1 VESTAAAVWCLFGS
15 GVAVSGRERY
25 GFGSRGE
32 PALLRLDECVARE
45 AEPQAIAKAPDRGV
59 LAELAH
65 VERVRQLGTG
75 RKLAPADLQQINRM
89 GIEIMRLQLM
99 TERSGFR
106 PSAPAM
112 NGAESDR
119 KVSLL

>member
-1 VESTAAAVWCLFGS
+1 M
-15 GVAVSGRERY
+15 VSVRLRSRRQREREILLQ
-25 GFGSRGE
+25 GRGE

-106 PSAPAM
+106 PSAQAM

>member
-1 VESTAAAVWCLFGS
+1 MWCLFGS

-89 GIEIMRLQLM
+89 GIEIMRLQL
-99 TERSGFR
+99 R
-106 PSAPAM
+106 PSDRPFVLPHRAA
-112 NGAESDR
+112 NEAESDR